1 MARRKHELST
11 AEWELMQVIWDADAS
26 VTVRD
31 VLETAYPNEE
41 KAYTTV
47 QTLMNILVEKG
58 FLRRKKLSM
67 VNRYTP
73 AVRREKV
80 LDASVTGV
88 AERMFSGSFGAMAS
102 FLVSRKLSDDDIAAL
117 RRTLDEQDAKEGDR

>member
-1 MARRKHELST
+1 MSRRKHELSV
-11 AEWELMQVIWDADAS
+11 AEWELMQVIWDVS
-26 VTVRD
+26 GPVTVRE
-31 VLETAYPNEE
+31 VLETAYPNDE

-47 QTLMNILVEKG
+47 QTLMNILVDKG
-58 FLRRKKLSM
+58 FLKRKKEGL

-80 LDASVTGV
+80 LDASVSGV

-102 FLVSRKLSDDDIAAL
+102 FLVSRKLSDEDIAAL
-117 RRTLDEQDAKEGDR
+117 RLLLDEKEDAS